1 VHRATSLTFCEA
13 QVLDEDGELVA
24 TASGTFK
31 IRKRAPAP
39 DAQATASPDFQP
51 QA

>member
-1 VHRATSLTFCEA
+1 VQRADPCER
-13 QVLDEDGELVA
+13 VDGELIA

-39 DAQATASPDFQP
+39 EVQASVSPGSPP